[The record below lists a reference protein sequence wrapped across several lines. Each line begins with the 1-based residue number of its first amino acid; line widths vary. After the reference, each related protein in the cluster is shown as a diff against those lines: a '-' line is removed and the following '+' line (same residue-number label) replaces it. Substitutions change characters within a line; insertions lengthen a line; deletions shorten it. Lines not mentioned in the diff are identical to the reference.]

1 MSHHF
6 DKNLALQQEEHQR
19 ILDKA
24 AMDNERKQEEL
35 KDEFVRLTA
44 YHEEEFKRILLKIAD
59 RLEGEHSP

>member
-44 YHEEEFKRILLKIAD
+44 CHEEEFKRILLKIAD

>member
-44 YHEEEFKRILLKIAD
+44 
-59 RLEGEHSP
+59 